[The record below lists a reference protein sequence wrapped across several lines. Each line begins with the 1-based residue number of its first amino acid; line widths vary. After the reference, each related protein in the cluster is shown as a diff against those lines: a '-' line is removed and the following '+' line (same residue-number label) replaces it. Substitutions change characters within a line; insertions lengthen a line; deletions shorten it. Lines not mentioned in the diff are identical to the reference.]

1 MPWTVT
7 MVTTGFT
14 APFAVLYDGVNI
26 WVTNQG
32 VLTSRLLRLDTTGA
46 ILQTV
51 TVGRAPSFPVF
62 DGANIWVPNFTD
74 SSVSVVRASSGAVL
88 QTLTGNSL
96 SGPLAA
102 AFDGQRVLI
111 TNNTGGNGA
120 SLFKA
125 ADLTPAGAFSTGD
138 LNEPFG
144 ACSDGVNFWISLSS
158 LNQLARF

>member
-1 MPWTVT
+1 
-7 MVTTGFT
+7 
-14 APFAVLYDGVNI
+14 
-26 WVTNQG
+26 
-32 VLTSRLLRLDTTGA
+32 
-46 ILQTV
+46 
-51 TVGRAPSFPVF
+51 
-62 DGANIWVPNFTD
+62 
-74 SSVSVVRASSGAVL
+74 
-88 QTLTGNSL
+88 LTGNSL